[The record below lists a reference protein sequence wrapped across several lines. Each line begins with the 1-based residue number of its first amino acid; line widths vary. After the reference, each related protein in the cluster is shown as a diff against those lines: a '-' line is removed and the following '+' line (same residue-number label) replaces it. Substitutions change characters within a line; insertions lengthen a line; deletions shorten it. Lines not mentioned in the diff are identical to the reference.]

1 MAKLYNYRNLCK
13 QLTRELDA
21 VYFLQKFKIIPQ
33 TQLCTNNHEMQVKF
47 LDNRPVWYCSIF
59 PCKTVK
65 LSLRKGNWLEH
76 SKLKLCDIILFIFLW
91 SWELTSI
98 DFCKNELGISNHTTI
113 VYNNYLREVCAFSL
127 LNEDTSIGGEGLTVE
142 VDETYFSKRK
152 NHQGRVLPEQWVFGG
167 ICRETKEVFLM
178 AVPDRTEKTLINAI
192 KNKIK
197 PGTTIISDCWASY
210 QNISTIHGFN
220 YKHLTV
226 NQSCNFVDPITKANI
241 QNIESIWNALK
252 RKTKNISGTYSSTID
267 SYLCEFV
274 WRQKHSKEIAF
285 NSILHTIAKFN
296 LAEPSSTV
304 NEIFD
309 ISFVPVKEEAA
320 DDVKVEPL
328 DSYVMNDIENPHMQ
342 SAKQNSLNET
352 ESPDVVKEEFD
363 FSSATVKDEPDDDVD
378 VKEEPLESF
387 VMNDVEKT
395 PYNLLFR

>member
-59 PCKTVK
+59 PCKTIK
-65 LSLRKGNWLEH
+65 LSVRKGNWLEH
-76 SKLKLCDIILFIFLW
+76 SKRKLCDIILFIFLW

-98 DFCKNELGISNHTTI
+98 DFCKNELGFSNHTTI
-113 VYNNYLREVCAFSL
+113 VYNNHLREVCAFSL
-127 LNEDTSIGGEGLTVE
+127 LSEDTSIGGEGLTVE

-152 NHQGRVLPEQWVFGG
+152 NHQ
-167 ICRETKEVFLM
+167 
-178 AVPDRTEKTLINAI
+178 VPDRTEKTLIDAI

-226 NQSCNFVDPITKANI
+226 NQSRNFVDPITKANI

-252 RKTKNISGTYSSTID
+252 RKTKKISGSHSSTID

-285 NSILHTIAKFN
+285 DSILHTIAKFN

-363 FSSATVKDEPDDDVD
+363 FSSATVKEEPDDDVD
-378 VKEEPLESF
+378 VKEEPLESCL
-387 VMNDVEKT
+387 MNDVEKT
-395 PYNLLFR
+395 PHNLLFR